1 MLYAITDIETTGGYA
16 SAGGITEVAVYI
28 YDGTT
33 VIESFETLINP
44 HQSIPG
50 FITSLTGITNE
61 MVRNAPSFDEIA
73 PKLFDLLQG
82 KVFVAHNVNFD
93 YSFLNHQFSSY
104 GYSLTCK
111 KLCTVRYSRKL
122 FPKLP
127 SYSLGKLC
135 NHFEI
140 TIENRHRAAGDAR
153 ATVALFEHLLK
164 NDVNNHLHTMMGK
177 QSKEHFLPLY
187 LNKEDIDRLP
197 LNPGVYYFHDAKDK
211 IVYVGKAKQLKKRVV
226 SHFSNNKPTK
236 QKQEFVRNV
245 HRISY
250 QQCGTELMASVLET
264 IEIKR
269 LWPKYNRAAKSF
281 EPSYGLYTYEDA
293 NGYIRLVIDRKKKNL
308 KALYTFN
315 SKYEGTALIKKMI
328 QEFAL
333 CSKLSF
339 IDLSSDTT
347 CEGELCGGACS
358 NSLTKAKYNAKV
370 NKAIAS
376 LQQSLPTFAIR
387 ERAAHEMKDCCILM
401 EQGKFYGMGYVST
414 NEAIQSIDEIKEK
427 LQPYPEYEFIRNI
440 IRNYAIEQPE
450 KVVWL

>member
-28 YDGTT
+28 YDGQK

-44 HQSIPG
+44 NQAIPH
-50 FITSLTGITNE
+50 FITSLTGINNE
-61 MVRNAPSFDEIA
+61 MVMNAPTFEEVA

-93 YSFLNHQFSSY
+93 YSFLNHHFNAH

-135 NHFEI
+135 SHFGI
-140 TIENRHRAAGDAR
+140 AIEQRHRAAGDAK
-153 ATVALFEHLLK
+153 ATVTLFEHLLK
-164 NDVNNHLHTMMGK
+164 NDVNNHIHTMLGK
-177 QSKEHFLPLY
+177 QSKENFLPLY
-187 LNKEDIDRLP
+187 LNKEDVDRLP
-197 LNPGVYYFHDAKDK
+197 ANPGVYYFHDAKDK

-226 SHFSNNKPTK
+226 SHFSNNKATK

-269 LWPKYNRAAKSF
+269 LWPRYNRAAKSF

-293 NGYIRLVIDRKKKNL
+293 NGYIRLVADRKKKNL

-315 SKYEGTALIKKMI
+315 SRYEGTALIKRMV
-328 QEFAL
+328 QDFAL
-333 CSKLSF
+333 CSKLCF
-339 IDLSSDTT
+339 IDLSVNET

-358 NSLTKAKYNAKV
+358 GSLSNKKYNAKID
-370 NKAIAS
+370 KAIAS

-387 ERAAHEMKDCCILM
+387 ERAVHEKKDCCILM
-401 EQGKFYGMGYVST
+401 EQGKFYGMGYVSS
-414 NEAIQSIDEIKEK
+414 NEVIQSVDEIREK

-440 IRNYAIEQPE
+440 IRNYALEQPE